1 MPTPSSSSRVNSINK
16 TGDNRIDPLLFG
28 QRWASQSISY
38 SFPSQNSAWSTDSAS
53 GYGPRNAGGEPWHPS
68 FLPLSEL
75 DRSYFELALQ
85 QWANVA
91 NVHFNLI
98 TESSDSVGDIRVAYS
113 ETAGMADAEAWSYL
127 PTGIA
132 ASGDIWINSTS
143 DSAKVDWIPGD
154 YAFLTVLHEIGHSLG
169 LEHPFDDSS
178 FPATLDSMS
187 TTIMSYSALPG
198 DQNSFFDFYPTTP
211 MPLDILAIQYVY
223 GANNQYHQ
231 EDTVYR
237 YDDTKTYHE
246 TIWDSGGNDWIT
258 YAGGKE
264 IAIIDLREGE
274 GSYIGNSVLA
284 FDSAQNPDL
293 AMNVWIAYNVVIENA
308 TGGVNDDLLIGNDH
322 ANTLI
327 GGEGA
332 DDFIGRKGDDVLQ
345 GEGGID
351 TAIYNGQRTQYVI
364 NKTQEGYTLVDSSG
378 GDGSDTMVGVE
389 RLEFGDI
396 GLALDLDGN
405 AGLVAKLLGAVFGAD
420 AIDQADYVYAG
431 LSLLD
436 TGTTTDALATLALNV
451 AGIQSNDGLVTLL
464 WQNLFGGVPTQ
475 NEKIPY
481 VQMLDQGE
489 ITQAGLTQAAANTT
503 INQANIDLVGLAQNG
518 IEFTLVA

>member
-1 MPTPSSSSRVNSINK
+1 MPSPASSSRVNSINK

-28 QRWASQSISY
+28 QRWSSQSISY
-38 SFPSQNSAWSTDSAS
+38 SFPSQNSSWSTDSAT
-53 GYGPRNAGGEPWHPS
+53 GYGPHNAGGEPWRSS
-68 FLPLSEL
+68 FLPLSES
-75 DRSYFELALQ
+75 DRPYFKLALQ

-91 NVHFNLI
+91 NVQFNLI
-98 TESSDSVGDIRVAYS
+98 AESSDSVGDIRVAYS
-113 ETAGMADAEAWSYL
+113 EIADMGDAEAWSYL

-143 DSAKVDWIPGD
+143 DSAKVEWIPGD

-169 LEHPFDDSS
+169 LEHPFDDPS
-178 FPATLDSMS
+178 FPAALDTMS

-198 DQNSFFDFYPTTP
+198 NQNSFFDFYPTTP
-211 MPLDILAIQYVY
+211 MPLDIWAIQYIY
-223 GANNQYHQ
+223 GANNHYHQ
-231 EDTVYR
+231 EDTVYH

-246 TIWDSGGNDWIT
+246 TIWDSGGNDWIS

-274 GSYIGNSVLA
+274 GSYIGNSVFA

-293 AMNVWIAYNVVIENA
+293 VENIWIAYNAVIENA

-322 ANTLI
+322 DNVLI

-332 DDFIGRKGDDVLQ
+332 DDLIGRNGNDVLQ

-351 TAIYNGQRTQYVI
+351 TALYNGQRNQYAI
-364 NKTQEGYTLVDSSG
+364 NKTQEGYSLSDSTG
-378 GDGSDTMVGVE
+378 AEGSDTLIGVE

-405 AGLVAKLLGAVFGAD
+405 AGQVAKLLGVVFGAG
-420 AIDQADYVYAG
+420 AIDNDVYVNAG

-436 TGTTTDALATLALNV
+436 TGTSLESLASLALDV
-451 AGIQSNDGLVTLL
+451 AGVQNNDALVTLL
-464 WQNLFGGVPTQ
+464 WRNLFGSEPTQ
-475 NEKIPY
+475 NEKLPY
-481 VQMLDQGE
+481 VEMLAQGE
-489 ITQAGLTQAAANTT
+489 ITQAALTQIAANTS
-503 INQANIDLVGLAQNG
+503 INQANIGLVGLTQDG
-518 IEFTLVA
+518 IEFAVVA